1 MAELKFEVPEGT
13 VEGLFSEP
21 GGEGFRVLVEA
32 VAQAL
37 INSQAEA
44 HFGAPW
50 NARGME
56 RPNGYRNGY
65 KSRGFQTVAGALDLS
80 IPQARSGGFRPT
92 LFDRWQ
98 RSERALLAACGEMV
112 LAGVS
117 NRNVSRLAEEAFG
130 AEVSP
135 SLVSP
140 CHFPHFRPGQ
150 DRAPG
155 ATNSGLVVRMTH
167 RMEKTPLPI
176 APYLEI
182 PQFPQSYRQDHPWPS
197 DLGPKTPW
205 LVSSKYPGCTDPGAI
220 EVPGCWP

>member
-135 SLVSP
+135 RG
-140 CHFPHFRPGQ
+140 HEQRPGSSNDSSDGEDSPANSSLFGNPSIPSILSPRPSLAVRSGAQ
-150 DRAPG
+150 DA
-155 ATNSGLVVRMTH
+155 LVGFIQVPRLH
-167 RMEKTPLPI
+167 RSRG
-176 APYLEI
+176 Y
-182 PQFPQSYRQDHPWPS
+182 
-197 DLGPKTPW
+197 
-205 LVSSKYPGCTDPGAI
+205 
-220 EVPGCWP
+220 